1 MFQYIYGKKAEI
13 GAGKAVIDVNG
24 VGFLLQISDTTAG
37 KLAAIPGENAKVYT
51 YMNVREDL
59 IELYGFAEQ
68 SELDTFRML
77 IGVSGIGPRA
87 ALSILSAMSPEKFA
101 LCVLS
106 DDAKSI
112 SAAQGVGLKTAQKVI
127 LELKD
132 KISKS
137 QLPTGSRARDAF
149 RESSAAPQGGDSVLS
164 EAINALCVLGYTRIE
179 AAGALSRV
187 AGDGMPLEKLI
198 REGLKALNTDKK

>member
-1 MFQYIYGKKAEI
+1 MFQYISGKVAEV
-13 GAGKAVIDVNG
+13 GEGKAVIDVNG

-37 KLAAIPGENAKVYT
+37 QLAAASDGNAKVYT

-59 IELYGFAEQ
+59 IELYGFAAL

-77 IGVSGIGPRA
+77 IGISGIGPRA
-87 ALSILSAMSPEKFA
+87 ALAILSVLSPEKFA

-112 SAAQGVGLKTAQKVI
+112 SAAQGVGLKTAQKII

-132 KISKS
+132 KISKA
-137 QLPTGSRARDAF
+137 QIPTGSKARDAF
-149 RESSAAPQGGDSVLS
+149 RESVQIAPSGQDGVLS
-164 EAINALCVLGYTRIE
+164 EAVNALCVLGYTRIE
-179 AAGALSRV
+179 AAEALSRV
-187 AGDGMPLEKLI
+187 ASDGMPLEKLI
-198 REGLKALNTDKK
+198 REGLRQLNTDK